1 MKIVGATGLV
11 GLWALKWARQTF
23 FLGQSIGIDENNT
36 FQLKFLF

>member
-11 GLWALKWARQTF
+11 GLYALEWAWQTF
-23 FLGQSIGIDENNT
+23 FLGQSIDIDENNR